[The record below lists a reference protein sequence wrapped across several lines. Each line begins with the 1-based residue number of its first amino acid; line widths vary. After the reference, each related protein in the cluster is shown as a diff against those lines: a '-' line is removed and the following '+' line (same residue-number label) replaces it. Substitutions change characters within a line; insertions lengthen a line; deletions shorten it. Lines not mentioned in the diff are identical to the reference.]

1 MRPALTV
8 IALLALAAPAAAH
21 ERQPSPA
28 QQAQQ
33 ERMRACN
40 AEARARNLSGEE
52 RQRFMSP
59 CLRGQAP
66 AAGAQRNS

>member
-1 MRPALTV
+1 MRAALFFL
-8 IALLALAAPAAAH
+8 AALALAAPAGAN

-66 AAGAQRNS
+66 AAGTQRNP